1 MLSYR
6 HAYHAGNHAD
16 ILKHWVEVLCIQYM
30 KNKDKPFF
38 YIDTHAG
45 AGLYALYEGFAQK
58 TGEYKDGIG
67 RLWNQKNIPA
77 VFDDYLQ
84 CIRSANET
92 GLKYYPGSPAIA
104 AQLLRDHDPLRLVEM
119 HTSDLRHLEKNLGDD
134 PRVMVINGD
143 GFEQIKALLPPSTRR
158 GLVLM
163 DPPYEIKN
171 DYRHVLTSL
180 QEGLKRFAT
189 GTYLVWYPLLNAN
202 YSQRFAGQLQ
212 ALPCDNWLNVQLQ
225 VSAMPGGHG
234 MYGSG
239 MFVINPPFVLREQLL
254 VGLPWLVNLLAQG
267 EGADYVL
274 EASPSAK

>member
-16 ILKHWVEVLCIQYM
+16 ILKHWVQVLCLQYL

-67 RLWNQKNIPA
+67 RLWAQKNVPELFA
-77 VFDDYLQ
+77 DYLACVQ
-84 CIRSANET
+84 QHNE
-92 GLKYYPGSPAIA
+92 GNHLKFYPGSPLVA
-104 AQLLRDHDPLRLVEM
+104 AQLARDDDRLRVVEM
-119 HTSDLRHLEKNLGDD
+119 HTSDLRHLEKNMADD
-134 PRVMVINGD
+134 ERVLVINGD
-143 GFEQIKALLPPSTRR
+143 GFEQLKALLPPPTRR
-158 GLVLM
+158 GLILI
-163 DPPYEIKN
+163 DPPYEMKH
-171 DYRHVLTSL
+171 DYKRVLGAL
-180 QEGLKRFAT
+180 QEALKRFAT

-212 ALPCDNWLNVQLQ
+212 QLPCKDWLNVQLQ
-225 VSAMPGGHG
+225 IADMPAGHG

-239 MFVINPPFVLREQLL
+239 MFVINPPYVLRDQLRE
-254 VGLPWLVNLLAQG
+254 GLPWLVKLLAQG
-267 EGADYVL
+267 EGADYLL
-274 EASPSAK
+274 EVGPAA

>member
-16 ILKHWVEVLCIQYM
+16 ILKHWVQVLCLQYM
-30 KNKDKPFF
+30 KKKDKPFF

-45 AGLYALYEGFAQK
+45 AGQYALYEGFAQK

-67 RLWNQKNIPA
+67 RLWAQKKVPD
-77 VFDDYLQ
+77 VFADYLTCVQ
-84 CIRSANET
+84 NQNEAN
-92 GLKYYPGSPAIA
+92 LKFYPGSPMVA
-104 AQLLRDHDPLRLVEM
+104 AQLLREDDRLRLVEM
-119 HTSDLRHLEKNLGDD
+119 HTSDLKHLEKNLADD
-134 PRVMVINGD
+134 PRAQVIDGD
-143 GFEQIKALLPPSTRR
+143 GFEQIKALLPPPTRR
-158 GLVLM
+158 GLILM
-163 DPPYEIKN
+163 DPSYEIKN
-171 DYRHVLTSL
+171 DYRLVLQAL

-212 ALPCDNWLNVQLQ
+212 QLPCDNWLNVQLQ
-225 VSAMPGGHG
+225 VTEMPGGHG

-254 VGLPWLVNLLAQG
+254 EGLPWLVKLLAQG
-267 EGADYVL
+267 DGADYRL
-274 EASPSAK
+274 EVSPSAK